1 MTGAKKHN
9 DHQLMAIRRTI
20 ESVLFASDLYN
31 AENIEHVV

>member
-20 ESVLFASDLYN
+20 ESDFFASDLLQCR
-31 AENIEHVV
+31 EQSST